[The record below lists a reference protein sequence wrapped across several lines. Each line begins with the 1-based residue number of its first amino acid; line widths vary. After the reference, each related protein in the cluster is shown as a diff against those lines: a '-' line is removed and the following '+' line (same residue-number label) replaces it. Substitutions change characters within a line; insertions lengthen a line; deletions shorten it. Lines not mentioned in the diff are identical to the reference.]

1 MSLEIALGL
10 GKKLSFMNIIRILVA
25 VGCVLFVLKTF
36 LRMIWLFRPELFQHR
51 FFAPSKEVR
60 RSEMVVYYLAGIIAS
75 LYYIFSTLDR
85 LNLLQQCFY
94 GSQLLRS
101 CLSKTKPLQ
110 LATHKDCSQ
119 SQNHRNIKKQ
129 AYYLIAN
136 LKTKTDNSITGRLP
150 RFRSTA
156 LSFLARWAKRK
167 LSYYGLLAYFVPI
180 FCACKM

>member
-85 LNLLQQCFY
+85 LNLL
-94 GSQLLRS
+94 
-101 CLSKTKPLQ
+101 
-110 LATHKDCSQ
+110 
-119 SQNHRNIKKQ
+119 
-129 AYYLIAN
+129 
-136 LKTKTDNSITGRLP
+136 
-150 RFRSTA
+150 
-156 LSFLARWAKRK
+156 
-167 LSYYGLLAYFVPI
+167 
-180 FCACKM
+180 